1 MLQAV
6 DKGCYHWF
14 LVCIQNIF
22 LMVPF
27 IVYLFYALPSVSRQV
42 PCWLT
47 GCVPSVV
54 VFLSRAAGIKLKRIS
69 VVFPVGRAIL
79 NAKGGRVCF
88 MGLGQ
93 TGLWVLWSVTLC
105 LPDYPG
111 CVLAVRCF
119 GFLVGAFFFSPL
131 FIVLFQ
137 LADPGLSYLSAQLV
151 SRLKNMF
158 AYLSWKQ
165 ACQVS
170 ALCSIT

>member
-1 MLQAV
+1 MLRAV
-6 DKGCYHWF
+6 DKACYHWF

-93 TGLWVLWSVTLC
+93 TGLWVLCSVTLC

-111 CVLAVRCF
+111 CVLAVCCF
-119 GFLVGAFFFSPL
+119 GFLVGAFFFPPL

-165 ACQVS
+165 ARQVS